1 MYESPIDIIYSEMQ
15 TKLEGKVFKAVQN
28 VGINVNKDELIKALS
43 YDRHQYEK
51 GYADAKAEQQWI
63 PVSSGKLPDD
73 LSEVNIT
80 WVNHNP
86 EPYYDFIKDKPASGA
101 AVYYKG
107 RWYWYS
113 QYCVDT
119 LKEYGDCEFDE
130 MDDAIEVTAWMP
142 LIKPWTGGDAD
153 GT

>member
-63 PVSSGKLPDD
+63 RV
-73 LSEVNIT
+73 
-80 WVNHNP
+80 
-86 EPYYDFIKDKPASGA
+86 
-101 AVYYKG
+101 
-107 RWYWYS
+107 
-113 QYCVDT
+113 
-119 LKEYGDCEFDE
+119 EYRP
-130 MDDAIEVTAWMP
+130 MDDEERKDYEETYGPLADDEAVMFDCKMPQDGQEVWACSKCGDVWQDTCQIDEGIYLEENGDWLDVVAWMP
-142 LIKPWTGGDAD
+142 YIRPEPWKGGF
-153 GT
+153 GE